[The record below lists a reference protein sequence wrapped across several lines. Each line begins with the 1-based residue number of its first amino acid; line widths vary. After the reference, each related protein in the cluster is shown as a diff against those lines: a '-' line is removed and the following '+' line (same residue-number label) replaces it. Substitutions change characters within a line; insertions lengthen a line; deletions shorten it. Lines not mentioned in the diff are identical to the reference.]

1 MSEKKEKEE
10 KDKNENDEKKN
21 PYHHEYSVF
30 SNVKYILG
38 KIRLYCPILLGLMII
53 GIFSHSII
61 QYLASFIGKFVIDI
75 VQVQSASVQKDFTP
89 LIRVLLIACAIEL
102 VIMLLNAITSNR
114 CWYYM
119 INARM
124 RIITERVKKALSMN
138 YQMFEEPDVLDM
150 EQKAQEATGGNDN
163 GIEGMMHN
171 IYDLGINAV
180 LLLITLTTV
189 VVLDWRMLIV
199 LGLVGLLQHLFFTYT
214 VKKDRREVWDQLAP
228 TWRKISYMQQSVQN
242 FDYAKDIRLFSMKN
256 WLSEKQH
263 EVLMEK
269 QDKMLYSR
277 TLWIYNSAFSHGLSI
292 VSTAVIYA
300 VMIFAVVDKNLS
312 IGNFTLYLGLAMNF
326 TSAMFHTLNT
336 LGTIKK
342 NSHDVSYFRSFID
355 MRTEERPGES
365 FSALTEKK
373 EEDSDDIALSASED
387 GSSDLT
393 FRTSTKKKLNKDPNL
408 PHEFLPIPKTDSY
421 TFTFQNVCFRYAGAK
436 QDALHNLNITFS
448 AGERLAVVGLN
459 GAGKTTFVKLLCR
472 LYDPTEGEILLN
484 GVDIRL
490 FKRNEYYRLFA
501 PVFQNVELFAFP
513 MAENVSMLPPDQTD
527 RDKSRECLMQSGL
540 GDKLAGLKD
549 GVDTELLKIIHDDGI
564 DLSGGE
570 KQKLAL
576 ARALYKN
583 APIMVLDEP
592 TAALDAL
599 AEYNLYCNFDKIIGN
614 KSAVYISHR
623 LSSTRFCHHI
633 AMFENGEMVEYGT
646 HEELLHKDGAYAE
659 MFRIQSQYYKEEGK
673 EAVFCE

>member
-1 MSEKKEKEE
+1 MSEKKEKEEKKE

-38 KIRLYCPILLGLMII
+38 KIRLYCPILLGLMIT
-53 GIFSHSII
+53 GIFSHSIV

-89 LIRVLLIACAIEL
+89 LIRVLLIACVIEL

-150 EQKAQEATGGNDN
+150 EQKAQQATGGNDN

-189 VVLDWRMLIV
+189 VVLDWRMLII
-199 LGLVGLLQHLFFTYT
+199 LGVVGALQHLFFTYT
-214 VKKDRREVWDQLAP
+214 VKKDRREVWDKLAP
-228 TWRKISYMQQSVQN
+228 TWRKIGYMQQSVQN
-242 FDYAKDIRLFSMKN
+242 FDYAKDIRLFSMKG

-277 TLWIYNSAFSHGLSI
+277 TLWIYNSAFAHGLSMI
-292 VSTAVIYA
+292 STAIIYA

-326 TSAMFHTLNT
+326 TSAMTNTLNT

-342 NSHDVSYFRSFID
+342 NSHDVSYFRAFID
-355 MRTEERPGES
+355 MQTEEKPGES
-365 FSALTEKK
+365 FSALTTKK
-373 EEDSDDIALSASED
+373 EDEKQNQNVD
-387 GSSDLT
+387 
-393 FRTSTKKKLNKDPNL
+393 L

-421 TFTFQNVCFRYAGAK
+421 TFTFRNVCFRYAGAK

-490 FKRNEYYRLFA
+490 FRRNEYYELFA

-527 RDKSRECLMQSGL
+527 RNKSRECLIQSGL
-540 GDKLAGLKD
+540 DEKLAELKD
-549 GVDTELLKIIHDDGI
+549 GVDTELLKIIYDDGI

-646 HEELLHKDGAYAE
+646 HEELLHKDGAYAQ

-673 EAVFCE
+673 EAVFSE

>member
-1 MSEKKEKEE
+1 MSEKKE

-38 KIRLYCPILLGLMII
+38 KIRLYCPILLGLMIT
-53 GIFSHSII
+53 GIFSHSIV

-75 VQVQSASVQKDFTP
+75 VQVQSASVQKDLTP
-89 LIRVLLIACAIEL
+89 LIRVLLIACAIEF

-124 RIITERVKKALSMN
+124 KVITERVKKALSMN

-150 EQKAQEATGGNDN
+150 EQKAQQATGGNDN

-199 LGLVGLLQHLFFTYT
+199 LGIVGLLQHLFFTYT
-214 VKKDRREVWDQLAP
+214 VKKDRREVWDKLAP

-242 FDYAKDIRLFSMKN
+242 FDYAKDIRLFSMKD

-277 TLWIYNSAFSHGLSI
+277 TLWIYNSAFAHGLSMI
-292 VSTAVIYA
+292 STAVIYA

-326 TSAMFHTLNT
+326 TSAMTNTLNT

-342 NSHDVSYFRSFID
+342 NSHDVSYFRAFID
-355 MRTEERPGES
+355 MQTEEKPGES
-365 FSALTEKK
+365 FSALTVKN
-373 EEDSDDIALSASED
+373 EDTVSSALTVD
-387 GSSDLT
+387 NTDLQ
-393 FRTSTKKKLNKDPNL
+393 
-408 PHEFLPIPKTDSY
+408 HEFFPIPKTDSY
-421 TFTFQNVCFRYAGAK
+421 TFTFRNVCFRYAGAK
-436 QDALHNLNITFS
+436 QDALHNLNLTFS

-527 RDKSRECLMQSGL
+527 RDKSRECLIQSGL
-540 GDKLAGLKD
+540 GDKLNELKD

-633 AMFENGEMVEYGT
+633 AMFEDGEMVEYGT

-659 MFRIQSQYYKEEGK
+659 MFRIQSQYYKEEGR
-673 EAVFCE
+673 EAVFSE

>member
-1 MSEKKEKEE
+1 MSEKKE

-21 PYHHEYSVF
+21 PYQREYNVF

-38 KIRLYCPILLGLMII
+38 KIRHYCPILLGLMIT
-53 GIFSHSII
+53 GIFSHSIV

-75 VQVQSASVQKDFTP
+75 VQVQSASVQKDLAP
-89 LIRVLLIACAIEL
+89 LIRVLLIACFIEL
-102 VIMLLNAITSNR
+102 VIMLLNAITGNR

-119 INARM
+119 IYTRM
-124 RIITERVKKALSMN
+124 KVITERVKKALSMN

-150 EQKAQEATGGNDN
+150 EQKAQEATGGNDR

-171 IYDLGINAV
+171 IYDLGINAI
-180 LLLITLTTV
+180 LLLIALTTV

-199 LGLVGLLQHLFFTYT
+199 LGAVGVLQHLFFTYT
-214 VKKDRREVWDQLAP
+214 VKKDRREVWDKLAP
-228 TWRKISYMQQSVQN
+228 TWRKINYMQQSVQN
-242 FDYAKDIRLFSMKN
+242 FDYAKDIRLFSMKG

-269 QDKMLYSR
+269 QDKILYSR
-277 TLWIYNSAFSHGLSI
+277 TLWIYNSAFAHGLSMI
-292 VSTAVIYA
+292 STAVIYA
-300 VMIFAVVDKNLS
+300 VMIFAVVDQNLS

-326 TSAMFHTLNT
+326 TSAMTNTLNT

-342 NSHDVSYFRSFID
+342 NSHDVSYFRAFID
-355 MRTEERPGES
+355 MQTEEKPGES
-365 FSALTEKK
+365 FFVLTTNNEDAVSSALTAKDGDEA
-373 EEDSDDIALSASED
+373 SSASIH
-387 GSSDLT
+387 
-393 FRTSTKKKLNKDPNL
+393 KKRNQNIDP
-408 PHEFLPIPKTDSY
+408 PHEFLPIPRTDNY

-436 QDALHNLNITFS
+436 QDALHNLNLTFS

-472 LYDPTEGEILLN
+472 LYDPTEGKILLN

-490 FKRNEYYRLFA
+490 FQRNEYYRLFA

-527 RDKSRECLMQSGL
+527 RDKSRECLIQSGL

-549 GVDTELLKIIHDDGI
+549 GVDTELLKIIYDDGI

-646 HEELLHKDGAYAE
+646 HEELLHKDGAYAQ
-659 MFRIQSQYYKEEGK
+659 MFHIQSQYYKEEGK
-673 EAVFCE
+673 EAVFSE

>member
-1 MSEKKEKEE
+1 
-10 KDKNENDEKKN
+10 
-21 PYHHEYSVF
+21 
-30 SNVKYILG
+30 
-38 KIRLYCPILLGLMII
+38 MIT
-53 GIFSHSII
+53 GIFSHSIV

-75 VQVQSASVQKDFTP
+75 VQVQSASVQKDLTP
-89 LIRVLLIACAIEL
+89 LIRVLLIACAIEF

-124 RIITERVKKALSMN
+124 KVITERVKKALSMN

-150 EQKAQEATGGNDN
+150 EQKAQQATGGNDN

-199 LGLVGLLQHLFFTYT
+199 LGIVGLLQHLFFTYT
-214 VKKDRREVWDQLAP
+214 VKKDRREVWDKLAP

-242 FDYAKDIRLFSMKN
+242 FDYAKDIRLFSMKD

-277 TLWIYNSAFSHGLSI
+277 TLWIYNSAFAHGLSMI
-292 VSTAVIYA
+292 STAVIYA

-326 TSAMFHTLNT
+326 TSAMTNTLNT

-342 NSHDVSYFRSFID
+342 NSHDVSYFRAFID
-355 MRTEERPGES
+355 MQTEEKPGES
-365 FSALTEKK
+365 FSALTVKN
-373 EEDSDDIALSASED
+373 EDTVSSALTVD
-387 GSSDLT
+387 NTDLQ
-393 FRTSTKKKLNKDPNL
+393 
-408 PHEFLPIPKTDSY
+408 HEFFPIPKTDSY
-421 TFTFQNVCFRYAGAK
+421 TFTFRNVCFRYAGAK
-436 QDALHNLNITFS
+436 QDALHNLNLTFS

-527 RDKSRECLMQSGL
+527 RDKSRECLIQSGL
-540 GDKLAGLKD
+540 GDKLNELKD

-633 AMFENGEMVEYGT
+633 AMFEDGEMVEYGT

-659 MFRIQSQYYKEEGK
+659 MFRIQSQYYKEEGR
-673 EAVFCE
+673 EAVFSE

>member
-1 MSEKKEKEE
+1 MSEKKEKEEKKE

-38 KIRLYCPILLGLMII
+38 KIRLYCPILLGLMIT
-53 GIFSHSII
+53 GIFSHSIV

-89 LIRVLLIACAIEL
+89 LIRVLLIACVIEL

-150 EQKAQEATGGNDN
+150 EQKAQQATGGNDN

-189 VVLDWRMLIV
+189 VVLDWRMLII
-199 LGLVGLLQHLFFTYT
+199 LGVVGALQHLFFTYT
-214 VKKDRREVWDQLAP
+214 VKKDRREVWDKLAP
-228 TWRKISYMQQSVQN
+228 TWRKIGYMQQSVQN
-242 FDYAKDIRLFSMKN
+242 FDYAKDIRLFSMKG

-277 TLWIYNSAFSHGLSI
+277 TLWIYNSAFAHGLSMI
-292 VSTAVIYA
+292 STAVIYA
-300 VMIFAVVDKNLS
+300 VMIFAVVDQNLS

-326 TSAMFHTLNT
+326 TSAMTNTLNT

-342 NSHDVSYFRSFID
+342 NSHDVSYFRAFID
-355 MRTEERPGES
+355 MQTEEKPGES
-365 FSALTEKK
+365 FSALTMKN
-373 EEDSDDIALSASED
+373 EDTDSSALTAENLD
-387 GSSDLT
+387 
-393 FRTSTKKKLNKDPNL
+393 L

-421 TFTFQNVCFRYAGAK
+421 TFTFRNVCFRYAGAK

-472 LYDPTEGEILLN
+472 LYDPTEGKILLN
-484 GVDIRL
+484 GVDVRL
-490 FKRNEYYRLFA
+490 FQRDEYYRLFA

-527 RDKSRECLMQSGL
+527 RNRSRECLIQSGL
-540 GDKLAGLKD
+540 DEKLAGLKD
-549 GVDTELLKIIHDDGI
+549 GVDTELLKIIYDDGI

-576 ARALYKN
+576 ARSLYKN

-633 AMFENGEMVEYGT
+633 AMFKNGEMVEYGT
-646 HEELLHKDGAYAE
+646 HEELLHKGGAYAE
-659 MFRIQSQYYKEEGK
+659 MFRIQSQYYKEGGK
-673 EAVFCE
+673 EAVFSE

>member
-1 MSEKKEKEE
+1 MSEKKEKEDNE
-10 KDKNENDEKKN
+10 KKKEEEKKN

-30 SNVKYILG
+30 SNMKYILG
-38 KIRLYCPILLGLMII
+38 KIRLYCPILLGLMIT
-53 GIFSHSII
+53 GIFSQSIV

-119 INARM
+119 INTRM

-150 EQKAQEATGGNDN
+150 EQKAQQATGGNTN

-171 IYDLGINAV
+171 IHDLGINAV

-199 LGLVGLLQHLFFTYT
+199 LGMVGALQHLFFTYT
-214 VKKDRREVWDQLAP
+214 VKKDRREVWDKLAP
-228 TWRKISYMQQSVQN
+228 TWRKIGYMQQSVQN
-242 FDYAKDIRLFSMKN
+242 FDYAKDIRLFSMKG

-277 TLWIYNSAFSHGLSI
+277 TLWIYNSAFAHGLSMI
-292 VSTAVIYA
+292 STAVIYA
-300 VMIFAVVDKNLS
+300 VMIFAVVDQNLS

-326 TSAMFHTLNT
+326 TSAMTSTLNT

-342 NSHDVSYFRSFID
+342 NSHDVSYFRAFID
-355 MRTEERPGES
+355 MQTEEKPGES
-365 FSALTEKK
+365 FSVLTTNNKDTASSALTT
-373 EEDSDDIALSASED
+373 EDGDEASSASIH
-387 GSSDLT
+387 
-393 FRTSTKKKLNKDPNL
+393 KKWNQNVDQ
-408 PHEFLPIPKTDSY
+408 PHEFLPIPKTDNY
-421 TFTFQNVCFRYAGAK
+421 TFTFRNVCFRYAGAK
-436 QDALHNLNITFS
+436 QDALHNLNLTFS

-490 FKRNEYYRLFA
+490 FKRNDYYRLFA

-527 RDKSRECLMQSGL
+527 RDKSRECLIQSGL

-549 GVDTELLKIIHDDGI
+549 GVDTELLKIIYDDGI

-599 AEYNLYCNFDKIIGN
+599 AEYNLYCNFDKIIGS

-633 AMFENGEMVEYGT
+633 AMFANGEMVEYGT

-673 EAVFCE
+673 EAVFSE

>member
-1 MSEKKEKEE
+1 MSEKKEKEEKKE

-38 KIRLYCPILLGLMII
+38 KIRLYCPILLGLMIT
-53 GIFSHSII
+53 GIFSHSIV

-89 LIRVLLIACAIEL
+89 LIRVLLTACVIEL

-150 EQKAQEATGGNDN
+150 EQKAQQATGGNDN

-189 VVLDWRMLIV
+189 VVLDWRMLII
-199 LGLVGLLQHLFFTYT
+199 LGVVGALQHLFFTYT
-214 VKKDRREVWDQLAP
+214 VKKDRREVWDKLAP
-228 TWRKISYMQQSVQN
+228 TWRKIGYMQQSVQN
-242 FDYAKDIRLFSMKN
+242 FDYAKDIRLFSMKG

-277 TLWIYNSAFSHGLSI
+277 TLWIYNSAFAHGLSMI
-292 VSTAVIYA
+292 STAVIYA
-300 VMIFAVVDKNLS
+300 VMIFAVVDQNLS

-326 TSAMFHTLNT
+326 TSAMTNTLNT

-342 NSHDVSYFRSFID
+342 NSHDVSYFRAFID
-355 MRTEERPGES
+355 MQTEEKPGES
-365 FSALTEKK
+365 FSALTMKN
-373 EEDSDDIALSASED
+373 EDTDSSALTAENFD
-387 GSSDLT
+387 
-393 FRTSTKKKLNKDPNL
+393 L

-421 TFTFQNVCFRYAGAK
+421 TFTFRNVCFRYAGAK

-472 LYDPTEGEILLN
+472 LYDPTEGKILLN
-484 GVDIRL
+484 GVDVRL
-490 FKRNEYYRLFA
+490 FQRDEYYRLFA

-527 RDKSRECLMQSGL
+527 RNRSRECLIQSGL
-540 GDKLAGLKD
+540 DEKIAGLKD
-549 GVDTELLKIIHDDGI
+549 DVDTELLKIIYDDGI

-576 ARALYKN
+576 ARSLYKN

-673 EAVFCE
+673 EAVFSE

>member
-10 KDKNENDEKKN
+10 KKEKDKDKNEEKKN
-21 PYHHEYSVF
+21 PYHREYSVF
-30 SNVKYILG
+30 SNVKYILR

-102 VIMLLNAITSNR
+102 VIMLLNAIASNR

-150 EQKAQEATGGNDN
+150 EQKAQQATGGNDN

-199 LGLVGLLQHLFFTYT
+199 LGMVGALQHLFFTYT
-214 VKKDRREVWDQLAP
+214 VKKDRREVWDKLAP

-242 FDYAKDIRLFSMKN
+242 FDYAKDIRLFSMKG

-277 TLWIYNSAFSHGLSI
+277 TLWIYNSAFAHGLSMI
-292 VSTAVIYA
+292 STAVIYA
-300 VMIFAVVDKNLS
+300 VMILAVVDKNLS

-326 TSAMFHTLNT
+326 TSAMTSTLNT
-336 LGTIKK
+336 LGTIKN
-342 NSHDVSYFRSFID
+342 NSHDVSYFRAFID
-355 MRTEERPGES
+355 MQTEERPGES
-365 FSALTEKK
+365 FSALTIKN
-373 EEDSDDIALSASED
+373 EDADSSALTAEDGDEASSASIH
-387 GSSDLT
+387 
-393 FRTSTKKKLNKDPNL
+393 KKWNQNVDQ

-421 TFTFQNVCFRYAGAK
+421 TFTFRNVCFRYAGAK

-484 GVDIRL
+484 GVNIRL

-527 RDKSRECLMQSGL
+527 RDKSRECLIQSGL
-540 GDKLAGLKD
+540 GDKLDGLKN
-549 GVDTELLKIIHDDGI
+549 GVDTELLKIIYDDGI

-633 AMFENGEMVEYGT
+633 AMFENGEMAEYGT

-659 MFRIQSQYYKEEGK
+659 MFRIQSQYYKEEGR
-673 EAVFCE
+673 EAVFSE

>member
-1 MSEKKEKEE
+1 MSEKKE

-21 PYHHEYSVF
+21 PYQHEYSVF

-38 KIRLYCPILLGLMII
+38 KIRHYCPILLGLMIT
-53 GIFSHSII
+53 GIFSHSIV

-75 VQVQSASVQKDFTP
+75 VQVQSASVQKDLTP

-150 EQKAQEATGGNDN
+150 EQKAQQATGGNDN

-189 VVLDWRMLIV
+189 VVLDWRMLII
-199 LGLVGLLQHLFFTYT
+199 LGVVGALQHLFFTYT
-214 VKKDRREVWDQLAP
+214 VKKDRREVWDKLAP

-242 FDYAKDIRLFSMKN
+242 FDYAKDIRLFSMKD

-277 TLWIYNSAFSHGLSI
+277 TLWIYNSAFAHGLSMI
-292 VSTAVIYA
+292 STAIIYA

-326 TSAMFHTLNT
+326 TSAMTNTLNT

-342 NSHDVSYFRSFID
+342 NSHDVSYFRAFID
-355 MRTEERPGES
+355 MQTEEKPGES

-373 EEDSDDIALSASED
+373 EEESDNIIKKSN
-387 GSSDLT
+387 GNSD
-393 FRTSTKKKLNKDPNL
+393 L

-436 QDALHNLNITFS
+436 QDALHNLNLTFS

-527 RDKSRECLMQSGL
+527 RDKSRECLIQSGL
-540 GDKLAGLKD
+540 DDKLNELKD

-633 AMFENGEMVEYGT
+633 AMFEDGEMVEYGT

-673 EAVFCE
+673 EAVFSE

>member
-10 KDKNENDEKKN
+10 VKEKEKDKNEEKKN
-21 PYHHEYSVF
+21 PYHREYSVF
-30 SNVKYILG
+30 SNVKYILR

-102 VIMLLNAITSNR
+102 VIMLLDAIASNR

-150 EQKAQEATGGNDN
+150 EQKAQQATGGNDN

-189 VVLDWRMLIV
+189 VVLDWRMLIA
-199 LGLVGLLQHLFFTYT
+199 LGIVGLLQHLFFTYT
-214 VKKDRREVWDQLAP
+214 VKKDRREVWDKLAP
-228 TWRKISYMQQSVQN
+228 TWRKIGYMQQSVQN
-242 FDYAKDIRLFSMKN
+242 FDYAKDIRLFSMKG

-277 TLWIYNSAFSHGLSI
+277 TLWIYNSAFAHGLSMI
-292 VSTAVIYA
+292 STAVIYA
-300 VMIFAVVDKNLS
+300 VMILAVVNKNLS

-326 TSAMFHTLNT
+326 TSAMTSTLNT

-342 NSHDVSYFRSFID
+342 NSHDVSYFRAFID
-355 MRTEERPGES
+355 MQTEEKPGES
-365 FSALTEKK
+365 FSALTIKN
-373 EEDSDDIALSASED
+373 EDADSSALTTENVD
-387 GSSDLT
+387 
-393 FRTSTKKKLNKDPNL
+393 L

-421 TFTFQNVCFRYAGAK
+421 TFTFRNVCFRYAGAK

-527 RDKSRECLMQSGL
+527 RDKSRECLIQSGL

-549 GVDTELLKIIHDDGI
+549 GVDTELLKIIYDDGI

-599 AEYNLYCNFDKIIGN
+599 AEYNLYCNFDKIIGK

-673 EAVFCE
+673 EAVFSE

>member
-1 MSEKKEKEE
+1 MSEKKE

-21 PYHHEYSVF
+21 PYQHEYSVF

-38 KIRLYCPILLGLMII
+38 KIRHYCPILIGLMIT
-53 GIFSHSII
+53 GIFSHSIE

-75 VQVQSASVQKDFTP
+75 VQVQSSNVQKDLAP
-89 LIRVLLIACAIEL
+89 LIHILLIACSVEL
-102 VIMLLNAITSNR
+102 VIMLMNAITGNR

-119 INARM
+119 IYTRM
-124 RIITERVKKALSMN
+124 KVITERVKKALSMN

-150 EQKAQEATGGNDN
+150 EQKAQQATGGNVN
-163 GIEGMMHN
+163 GVEGMMHN

-180 LLLITLTTV
+180 VLLITLTTV

-199 LGLVGLLQHLFFTYT
+199 LGVVGLLQHLFFLYT
-214 VKKDRREVWDQLAP
+214 VKKDRREVWDKLAP
-228 TWRKISYMQQSVQN
+228 TWRKIDYMQQSVQN
-242 FDYAKDIRLFSMKN
+242 FDYAKDIRLFSMKD

-277 TLWIYNSAFSHGLSI
+277 TLWIYNSAFAHGLSVI
-292 VSTAVIYA
+292 STAVIYA

-326 TSAMFHTLNT
+326 TSAMTNALNT

-355 MRTEERPGES
+355 MQTEERPGES

-373 EEDSDDIALSASED
+373 EEESDDII
-387 GSSDLT
+387 
-393 FRTSTKKKLNKDPNL
+393 KKSNENPDL

-421 TFTFQNVCFRYAGAK
+421 TFTFRNVCFRYAGAR

-513 MAENVSMLPPDQTD
+513 MAENVSMLTPDQTD
-527 RDKSRECLMQSGL
+527 RDKSRECLIQSGL
-540 GDKLAGLKD
+540 GDKLAELKD
-549 GVDTELLKIIHDDGI
+549 GVDTELLKIIYEDGI

-673 EAVFCE
+673 EAVFSE

>member
-10 KDKNENDEKKN
+10 IKEKDKDKNEEKKN
-21 PYHHEYSVF
+21 PYHREYSVF

-38 KIRLYCPILLGLMII
+38 KIRLYCPILLGLMIT
-53 GIFSHSII
+53 GMFSHSII

-102 VIMLLNAITSNR
+102 VIMLLDAIASNR

-150 EQKAQEATGGNDN
+150 EQKAQQATGGNDN

-189 VVLDWRMLIV
+189 VVLDWRMLIA
-199 LGLVGLLQHLFFTYT
+199 LGIVGLLQHLFFTYT
-214 VKKDRREVWDQLAP
+214 VKKDRREVWDKLAP

-242 FDYAKDIRLFSMKN
+242 FDYAKDIRLFSMKG

-277 TLWIYNSAFSHGLSI
+277 TLWIYNSAFAHGLSMI
-292 VSTAVIYA
+292 STAVIYA

-342 NSHDVSYFRSFID
+342 NSHDVSYFRAFID
-355 MRTEERPGES
+355 MQTEEKPGES
-365 FSALTEKK
+365 FSALTMKN
-373 EEDSDDIALSASED
+373 EDTVSSALTAENVD
-387 GSSDLT
+387 
-393 FRTSTKKKLNKDPNL
+393 L

-421 TFTFQNVCFRYAGAK
+421 TFTFRNVCFRYAGAK

-490 FKRNEYYRLFA
+490 FKRNDYYRLFA

-513 MAENVSMLPPDQTD
+513 MAENVSMLPSDQTD
-527 RDKSRECLMQSGL
+527 RDKSRECLIQSGL

-599 AEYNLYCNFDKIIGN
+599 AEYNLYCNFDKIIGK

>member
-10 KDKNENDEKKN
+10 NEKKKKDEEKN
-21 PYHHEYSVF
+21 PYHREYNVF
-30 SNVKYILG
+30 SNVIYILG
-38 KIRLYCPILLGLMII
+38 KIRRYYPILLGLMIV
-53 GIFSHSII
+53 GIFSNSIV

-75 VQVQSASVQKDFTP
+75 VQVQSANVQKDLAP

-102 VIMLLNAITSNR
+102 VVMLLNAITGNR

-119 INARM
+119 IITRM
-124 RIITERVKKALSMN
+124 KVITERVKKALSMN

-150 EQKAQEATGGNDN
+150 EQKAQQATGGNDN

-199 LGLVGLLQHLFFTYT
+199 LGIVGLLQHLFFLYT
-214 VKKDRREVWDQLAP
+214 VKKDRREVWDKLAP
-228 TWRKISYMQQSVQN
+228 VWRKINYMQQSVQN
-242 FDYAKDIRLFSMKN
+242 FDYAKDIRLFSMKG

-277 TLWIYNSAFSHGLSI
+277 TLWIYNSAFAHGLSMI
-292 VSTAVIYA
+292 STAVIYA
-300 VMIFAVVDKNLS
+300 VMIFAVVDKDLS

-326 TSAMFHTLNT
+326 TSAMTNTLNT

-355 MRTEERPGES
+355 MRTEEKAGES
-365 FSALTEKK
+365 FSALTIKK
-373 EEDSDDIALSASED
+373 EDEKRRQNSD
-387 GSSDLT
+387 
-393 FRTSTKKKLNKDPNL
+393 L
-408 PHEFLPIPKTDSY
+408 PHEFLPIPNTDSY
-421 TFTFQNVCFRYAGAK
+421 TFTFRNVCFRYAGAK
-436 QDALHNLNITFS
+436 QDALHNLNLTFS

-490 FKRNEYYRLFA
+490 FQRNEYYRLFA

-527 RDKSRECLMQSGL
+527 REKSRECLIQSGL
-540 GDKLAGLKD
+540 GDKLAELKD
-549 GVDTELLKIIHDDGI
+549 GVDTELLKIIYEDGI

-633 AMFENGEMVEYGT
+633 AMFESGEMVEYGT
-646 HEELLHKDGAYAE
+646 HEELLHKNGAYAE

-673 EAVFCE
+673 EAVFSE

>member
-1 MSEKKEKEE
+1 MSEKEKKEE
-10 KDKNENDEKKN
+10 KQDKKGKDDEKKN

-53 GIFSHSII
+53 GIFSHSIV

-75 VQVQSASVQKDFTP
+75 VQVQSASVQKDLTP
-89 LIRVLLIACAIEL
+89 LIHVLLIACAVEL

-150 EQKAQEATGGNDN
+150 EQKAQQATGGNDN

-199 LGLVGLLQHLFFTYT
+199 LGVVGALQHLFFTYT
-214 VKKDRREVWDQLAP
+214 VKKDRREVWDKLAP
-228 TWRKISYMQQSVQN
+228 TWRKINYMEQSVQN
-242 FDYAKDIRLFSMKN
+242 FDYAKDIRLFSMKG

-277 TLWIYNSAFSHGLSI
+277 TLWIYNSAFSHGLSMI
-292 VSTAVIYA
+292 STAVIYA

-312 IGNFTLYLGLAMNF
+312 IGNFTLYLGIAMNF
-326 TSAMFHTLNT
+326 TSAMTSTLNT
-336 LGTIKK
+336 LGTIKN

-355 MRTEERPGES
+355 MQTEERAGES
-365 FSALTEKK
+365 FSALTTKN
-373 EEDSDDIALSASED
+373 EDTVSSALTAENV
-387 GSSDLT
+387 DL
-393 FRTSTKKKLNKDPNL
+393 PN
-408 PHEFLPIPKTDSY
+408 EFLPIPKTDSY
-421 TFTFQNVCFRYAGAK
+421 TFTFRNVCFRYAGAK
-436 QDALHNLNITFS
+436 QDALHNLNLTFS

-527 RDKSRECLMQSGL
+527 RDKSRECLIQSGL
-540 GDKLAGLKD
+540 GDKLEELKD

-646 HEELLHKDGAYAE
+646 HEELLDKDGAYAE
-659 MFRIQSQYYKEEGK
+659 MFRIQSQYYREEGK
-673 EAVFCE
+673 EAVFSE

>member
-10 KDKNENDEKKN
+10 KKKKDEEKN
-21 PYHHEYSVF
+21 PYYQEYGVC
-30 SNVKYILG
+30 SNVNYILG
-38 KIRLYCPILLGLMII
+38 KIRRYCPILLGLMIT
-53 GIFSHSII
+53 GIFSHSIV

-75 VQVQSASVQKDFTP
+75 VQVQSADVQKDFMP
-89 LIRVLLIACAIEL
+89 LIRVLLIACAVEL
-102 VIMLLNAITSNR
+102 VIMLMNAVTANR

-119 INARM
+119 IYTRM
-124 RIITERVKKALSMN
+124 KIITERVKKALSMN
-138 YQMFEEPDVLDM
+138 YQMFEQPDVLDM
-150 EQKAQEATGGNDN
+150 EEKAKNATGGNIN
-163 GIEGMMHN
+163 GIEGMMHD
-171 IYDLGINAV
+171 IYDFGINTV
-180 LLLITLTTV
+180 LLMITLTTV
-189 VVLDWRMLIV
+189 VVLDRRMLIV
-199 LGLVGLLQHLFFTYT
+199 LGMIGALQHLFFLYT
-214 VKKDRREVWDQLAP
+214 EKKDKRKVWDKLP
-228 TWRKISYMQQSVQN
+228 PIWRKKSYMEQSVQN
-242 FDYAKDIRLFSMKN
+242 FAYAKDIRLFSMKE
-256 WLSEKQH
+256 WLSKKQH

-277 TLWIYNSAFSHGLSI
+277 NLWIRNSSFAHGLSVI
-292 VSTAVIYA
+292 STAVIYS

-326 TSAMFHTLNT
+326 TLAMTNTLNK
-336 LGTIKK
+336 LGSLKQKSNEI
-342 NSHDVSYFRSFID
+342 SYFRSFID
-355 MRTEERPGES
+355 MDVEGKPGGS
-365 FSALTEKK
+365 FRDLLKEK
-373 EEDSDDIALSASED
+373 SDEKSASQKRKKSGPVISSAKEKE
-387 GSSDLT
+387 SDLT
-393 FRTSTKKKLNKDPNL
+393 G
-408 PHEFLPIPKTDSY
+408 EFLPIPKTDTY
-421 TFTFQNVCFRYAGAK
+421 TFTFRNVCFRYEGAK
-436 QDALHNLNITFS
+436 QDALHNLNLTFS

-484 GVDIRL
+484 GTDIRM
-490 FKRNEYYRLFA
+490 FQADEYYRLFA

-513 MAENVSMLPPDQTD
+513 MAENVSMMPPEKTD
-527 RDKSRECLMQSGL
+527 REKSRECLIQSGL
-540 GDKLAGLKD
+540 GDKLAELKD
-549 GVDTELLKIIHDDGI
+549 GVDTELLKIVYDDGI

-599 AEYNLYCNFDKIIGN
+599 AEYHLYRNFDKIIGN

-633 AMFENGEMVEYGT
+633 AMFENGEMTEYGT
-646 HEELLHKDGAYAE
+646 HEELLHKGGAYAD
-659 MFRIQSQYYKEEGK
+659 MFHIQSQYYKEEGR

>member
-1 MSEKKEKEE
+1 MSEKEKQEE
-10 KDKNENDEKKN
+10 KQDKKGKDDEKKN

-53 GIFSHSII
+53 GIFSHSIV

-75 VQVQSASVQKDFTP
+75 VQVQSASVQKDLTP
-89 LIRVLLIACAIEL
+89 LIHVLLIACAIEL

-150 EQKAQEATGGNDN
+150 EQKAQQATGGNDN

-199 LGLVGLLQHLFFTYT
+199 LGVVGALQHLFFTYT
-214 VKKDRREVWDQLAP
+214 VKKDRREVWDKLAP
-228 TWRKISYMQQSVQN
+228 TWRKINYMEQSVQN
-242 FDYAKDIRLFSMKN
+242 FDYAKDIRLFSMKG

-277 TLWIYNSAFSHGLSI
+277 TLWIYNSAFSHGLSMI
-292 VSTAVIYA
+292 STAVIYA

-312 IGNFTLYLGLAMNF
+312 IGNFTLYLGIAMNF
-326 TSAMFHTLNT
+326 TSAMTSTLNT
-336 LGTIKK
+336 LGTIKN

-355 MRTEERPGES
+355 MQTEERAGES
-365 FSALTEKK
+365 FSALTTKN
-373 EEDSDDIALSASED
+373 EDTVSSALTAENVD
-387 GSSDLT
+387 
-393 FRTSTKKKLNKDPNL
+393 L

-421 TFTFQNVCFRYAGAK
+421 TFTFRNVCFRYAGAK
-436 QDALHNLNITFS
+436 QDALHNLNLTFS

-527 RDKSRECLMQSGL
+527 RDKSRECLIQSGL
-540 GDKLAGLKD
+540 GDKLEELKD

-646 HEELLHKDGAYAE
+646 HEELLDKDGAYAE
-659 MFRIQSQYYKEEGK
+659 MFRIQSQYYREEGK
-673 EAVFCE
+673 EAVFSE

>member
-1 MSEKKEKEE
+1 MSEKKEKEEKKE

-38 KIRLYCPILLGLMII
+38 KIRLYCPILLGLMIT
-53 GIFSHSII
+53 GIFSHSIV

-89 LIRVLLIACAIEL
+89 LIRVLLIACVIEL

-150 EQKAQEATGGNDN
+150 EQKAQQATGGNDN

-189 VVLDWRMLIV
+189 VVLDWRMLII
-199 LGLVGLLQHLFFTYT
+199 LGVVGALQHLFFTYT
-214 VKKDRREVWDQLAP
+214 VKKDRREVWDKLAP
-228 TWRKISYMQQSVQN
+228 TWRKIGYMQQSVQN
-242 FDYAKDIRLFSMKN
+242 FDYAKDIRLFSMKG

-277 TLWIYNSAFSHGLSI
+277 TLWIYNSAFAHGLSMI
-292 VSTAVIYA
+292 STAVIYA
-300 VMIFAVVDKNLS
+300 VMIFAVVDQNLS

-326 TSAMFHTLNT
+326 TSAMTNTLNT

-342 NSHDVSYFRSFID
+342 NSHDVSYFRAFID
-355 MRTEERPGES
+355 MQTEEKPGES
-365 FSALTEKK
+365 FSALTMKN
-373 EEDSDDIALSASED
+373 EDTDSSALTAENFD
-387 GSSDLT
+387 
-393 FRTSTKKKLNKDPNL
+393 L

-421 TFTFQNVCFRYAGAK
+421 TFTFRNVCFRYAGAK

-472 LYDPTEGEILLN
+472 LYDPTEGKILLN
-484 GVDIRL
+484 GVDVRL
-490 FKRNEYYRLFA
+490 FQRDEYYRLFA

-527 RDKSRECLMQSGL
+527 RNRSRECLIQSGL
-540 GDKLAGLKD
+540 DEKIAGLKD
-549 GVDTELLKIIHDDGI
+549 GVDTELLKIIYDDGI

-576 ARALYKN
+576 ARSLYKN

-673 EAVFCE
+673 EAVFSE